1 MGQTSPPIED
11 ILSYL
16 LELQSGEPKMSGT
29 IRTGEK
35 CPVCKSFFT
44 HLPKIG
50 FLCPAHKT
58 VPSKIFIDIGW
69 KGKRLRIFSDKQ
81 GQVLDSYQRASNIL
95 GSINTEIEN
104 HRFDPA
110 RYVLADQRR
119 FVFDNLIKSWTENKE
134 KEVGKGT
141 LAESY
146 VSKLKI
152 YKKNIFPLS
161 SAEKICGM
169 SVPSI

>member
-1 MGQTSPPIED
+1 
-11 ILSYL
+11 
-16 LELQSGEPKMSGT
+16 MSGT